1 MKTCDRAMSIA
12 VRRAVWVLAVVA
24 AGAAARESELLFDGG
39 QTNVWSTARD
49 AARLSKEF
57 AVSELV
63 QTADPAALRWRF
75 VPNPGT
81 AFNDI
86 FLSCRMARRF
96 DTVRVRVKNEGAAF
110 ELAVKTRDAR
120 NAEWTARRVPLA
132 AAGDWQWIEFP
143 WPEWRVAPWSKDA
156 DGTLDF
162 PLASLALIA
171 FDLKAGQTYA
181 LRVAAVETVSPDRPL
196 ARVFGFQIP
205 PKVKAGEPFD
215 VAFAFTLDRPVS
227 EAEACLVFRRGA
239 QELGRV
245 PLTLPRA
252 LEQVAAGETVR
263 VAASAR
269 APLYAAGGEQAVA
282 LRLGD
287 ARICLDD
294 GCAADDAVA
303 AVTVVP
309 RRPSRSTA
317 QVKPHNGVPALFING
332 KPHNGMAWA
341 TYRPTSAVFRDF
353 TRAGITLYTFA
364 ATPTESG
371 YGLARTAWT
380 APDTYDF
387 SQLDERA
394 MLLLAE
400 NPDAYFFPRL
410 YLHAPPWWSER
421 HPDDIVL
428 MDPGDGRYV
437 PFIHAGGKPAPS
449 WASEAWRR
457 DTIEGLRRLI
467 EHVEASPYADRVIGY
482 HLASGTTEE
491 WMMWG
496 GNEQQWVDFSPAN
509 TRRFRD
515 WLRAKY
521 RKDAALRAAWQD
533 PSVSFDTAVIPSRAQ
548 RQHTEI
554 GSFRDPAKEQAV
566 IDFYLY
572 NSDLV
577 ADTVCTFARAVKGF
591 TRRKKIVGAF
601 YGYLLQL
608 CGEQRQQN
616 AGHLA
621 LAKVLASRDID
632 FLTSPTSYAFRQLGG
647 EGTSHFMSLL
657 GSVTLNGKLWF
668 DENDIRTSM
677 APGAL
682 GTWGKPADVAGDVV
696 QQEKELANV
705 MVNGTAQWWFDVGS
719 NVYGDPALMDRIAR
733 LARNASEVQALDR
746 TPADEVA
753 MIVDERSLCWMRVGD
768 KALGAPLLV
777 GQLPALSRIGA
788 PVGHYLASDLPRLR
802 DRKVFFIMTSFAPT
816 EQDRR
821 AVDALK
827 RDGHVLVFV
836 AAPGLYREGQ
846 LDESGMEALTGIRLR
861 LDRAAVPS
869 AVNVTGGHPWTKDL
883 AGTTY
888 GPGRPNAPVC
898 YADDAGAQVLGT
910 LPDGRPGLVVKAGE
924 GWTSVFS
931 AAPLLPARLMRAI
944 VESAGVHTYV
954 ETEDVVWAN
963 RRMVAVSVKAG
974 GRRKVRLPHAGRVRD
989 LYTGECVARGASEF
1003 EAAFA
1008 ERATRVFVVE
1018 P

>member
-1 MKTCDRAMSIA
+1 MKKSKGAMRVIVRCA
-12 VRRAVWVLAVVA
+12 VVVLAVA
-24 AGAAARESELLFDGG
+24 TAGAAIALESELLFDGG
-39 QTNVWSTARD
+39 STNVWSTARD
-49 AARLSKEF
+49 AARLTREF
-57 AVSELV
+57 AVSELT
-63 QTADPAALRWRF
+63 QTDTPTALRWRF
-75 VPNPGT
+75 EPNPGT

-86 FLSCRMARRF
+86 FLTCRIARRF
-96 DTVRVRVKNEGAAF
+96 DALRVYVKNEGAAF
-110 ELAVKTRDAR
+110 ELAMKARDAR
-120 NAEWTARRVPLA
+120 NSEWTAQRVPLA
-132 AAGDWQWIEFP
+132 AAGEWQWVEFP

-156 DGTLDF
+156 DGVFDLPIT
-162 PLASLALIA
+162 SLALIA
-171 FDLKAGQTYA
+171 FNVKTGQTYA
-181 LRVAAVETVSPDRPL
+181 LRVAAIETVSANRPT
-196 ARVFGFQIP
+196 ARVSDFQVPTKI
-205 PKVKAGEPFD
+205 KAGEPFD

-227 EAEACLVFRRGA
+227 EEEACLVFRRGN
-239 QELGRV
+239 QEVGRA

-252 LEQVAAGETVR
+252 LKQVGVGEAVR
-263 VAASAR
+263 VATTVST
-269 APLYAAGGEQAVA
+269 PLYAMGGEQAVA
-282 LRLGD
+282 LHLGD
-287 ARICLDD
+287 ARICLD
-294 GCAADDAVA
+294 GSAADDAVA

-309 RRPSRSTA
+309 RRPGRCNA
-317 QVKPHNGVPALFING
+317 RVKPHNGVPTLFING

-341 TYRPTSAVFRDF
+341 TYHPSSAVFRDF
-353 TRAGITLYTFA
+353 TRAGITLYTFS

-394 MLLLAE
+394 MMLLAE

-410 YLHAPPWWSER
+410 YLHAPRWWSER

-437 PFIHAGGKPAPS
+437 PFIHSGGKFAPS
-449 WASEAWRR
+449 WASEQWRR

-467 EHVEASPYADRVIGY
+467 KHVEASPYADRVIGY

-496 GNEQQWVDFSPAN
+496 GNERHWVDFSPVN

-521 RKDAALRAAWQD
+521 RKDAALREAWQD
-533 PSVSFDTAVIPSRAQ
+533 PAVSFDTAVIPPRAQ
-548 RQHTEI
+548 REHAEI
-554 GSFRDPAKEQAV
+554 GSLRDPAKEQAV

-577 ADTVCTFARAVKGF
+577 ADTICTFARAVKGF
-591 TRRKKIVGAF
+591 THRKKVVGAF

-621 LAKVLASRDID
+621 LAKVLVSRDID
-632 FLTSPTSYAFRQLGG
+632 FLTSPTSYAFRQFGG

-657 GSVTLNGKLWF
+657 GSVTLSGKLWF
-668 DENDIRTSM
+668 DENDIRTSLV
-677 APGAL
+677 PGAP
-682 GTWGKPADVAGDVV
+682 GTWGKAADVAGDIV

-719 NVYGDPALMDRIAR
+719 NVYGDPMLMDRIAR
-733 LARNASEVQALDR
+733 LVRNASEIQALDR

-802 DRKVFFIMTSFAPT
+802 DHKVFFIMTSFAPT

-821 AVDALK
+821 AIDALK
-827 RDGHVLVFV
+827 RDGRVLVFV
-836 AAPGLYREGQ
+836 AVPGLYREGRF
-846 LDESGMEALTGIRLR
+846 DESGMEALTGIRLR
-861 LDRAAVPS
+861 LDRAAAPYT
-869 AVNVTGGHPWTKDL
+869 VNVTGGHPWTKEL

-888 GPGRPNAPVC
+888 GSGVSNAPIC

-910 LPDGRPGLVVKAGE
+910 LSDGRPGLVVKAGE

-931 AAPLLPARLMRAI
+931 TAPLLPARLMRAI
-944 VESAGVHTYV
+944 VEGAGVHTYI
-954 ETEDVVWAN
+954 ETDDVVWAN
-963 RRMVAVSVKAG
+963 RQMVAVSVKEG
-974 GRRKVRLPHAGRVRD
+974 GRRKVRLPRAGCVRD
-989 LYTGECVARGASEF
+989 LYSGEYVAQDVAEF
-1003 EAAFA
+1003 ETDFA
-1008 ERATRVFVVE
+1008 EHATRVFVVE
-1018 P
+1018 